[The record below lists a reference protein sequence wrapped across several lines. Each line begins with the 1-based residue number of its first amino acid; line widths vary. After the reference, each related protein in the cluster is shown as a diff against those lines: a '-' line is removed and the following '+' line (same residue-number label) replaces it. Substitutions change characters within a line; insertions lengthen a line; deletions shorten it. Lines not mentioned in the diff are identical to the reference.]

1 MKWQLLLVIS
11 AGDLDGVNAAD
22 ASNGESSIR
31 KATNKALAFKAVGE
45 KLEDNKKKNSGILGW
60 IGSFFSG
67 NKK

>member
-1 MKWQLLLVIS
+1 M
-11 AGDLDGVNAAD
+11 DGVNAAD
-22 ASNGESSIR
+22 ASNGEISIR
-31 KATNKALAFKAVGE
+31 KVTNKALAFKAVGE